1 MKVLQITPTL
11 CMGGAET
18 MCENLTNNLI
28 KLGIEVVVVSLYD
41 KHTPISERLEKNG
54 VKIHYLGKK
63 SGLDISMISKL
74 KRVMKEERPDVI
86 HSHNNAMQYAVPAA
100 IFAKIKRR
108 VHTVHSVA
116 QQELG
121 KPAKIM
127 AKHFYKRRNLVPV
140 ALSENIKN
148 TVIEVYKLPRDRI
161 PVVLNGVDFSR
172 CARKECYESSDNFT
186 ILHIGRFAD
195 VKNHSMLLSA
205 FRSFHEKVPSGKLR
219 LIGDGEGRA
228 ECEKFV
234 EENGLT
240 ECVEFLG
247 IQSNV
252 YGFLHDADIFTLP
265 SKYEGIPM
273 TLIEAMGTALPIVA
287 TNVGGIPDMLVNE
300 ESALLVDADEKQ
312 LCDAFIKLYS
322 DSALRERLGESAFE
336 ASKRFSAE
344 EMARRYAE
352 IYNHCEEN
360 A

>member
-1 MKVLQITPTL
+1 MKILQITPTL

-28 KLGIEVVVVSLYD
+28 KLGQEVVVISLYD
-41 KHTPISERLEKNG
+41 RKTPISERLESNG

-63 SGLDISMISKL
+63 KGLDFSMISKL
-74 KRVMKEERPDVI
+74 KKIMKAEKPDVV
-86 HSHNNAMQYAVPAA
+86 HSHNNSMQYVVFAA
-100 IFAKIKRR
+100 MLAKIKNR

-116 QQELG
+116 QRELG
-121 KPAKIM
+121 TLAKKL
-127 AKHFYKRRNLVPV
+127 AKHYYKRHKLVPV

-148 TVIEVYKLPRDRI
+148 TVIDVYGLPENKI
-161 PVVLNGVDFSR
+161 HVVLNGVDFSR
-172 CARKECYESSDNFT
+172 CTPKNDYSAKDNFT
-186 ILHIGRFAD
+186 VLHIGRFAD
-195 VKNHSMLLSA
+195 VKNHPMLLSA
-205 FRSFHEKVPSGKLR
+205 FKSFHEVAPNSRLR

-228 ECEKFV
+228 ECERFV

-322 DSALRERLGESAFE
+322 DSALRERLGESALE

-344 EMARRYAE
+344 EMARKYIEVYRS
-352 IYNHCEEN
+352 NEEKV
-360 A
+360 